1 MLDKPLFLP
10 KGFTRGIP
18 TEEGCYVM
26 IARDGASYEMYV
38 RDLVTIREKEAPAF
52 DVRPGLCIANLEGY
66 FEEPDLAGVVAY
78 MKLECASAWDLYVYR
93 GELLDRPDEEN

>member
-26 IARDGASYEMYV
+26 IARTTKINE
-38 RDLVTIREKEAPAF
+38 
-52 DVRPGLCIANLEGY
+52 
-66 FEEPDLAGVVAY
+66 
-78 MKLECASAWDLYVYR
+78 
-93 GELLDRPDEEN
+93 